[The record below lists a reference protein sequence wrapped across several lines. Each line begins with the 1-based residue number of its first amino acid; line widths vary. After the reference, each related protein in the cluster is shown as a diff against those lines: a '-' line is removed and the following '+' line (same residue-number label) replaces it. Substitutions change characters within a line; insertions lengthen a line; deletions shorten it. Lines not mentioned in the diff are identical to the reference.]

1 MFPEEFSISKDWI
14 IGYYIG
20 EGFIDE
26 LYIKMDEI
34 LNKGHDILG
43 DLKITS
49 LLEKGDDEDHIST
62 HPMVRA
68 MTLWIAL
75 EFGQKET
82 KWRIHIGAML
92 KEASGAEKWSDAE
105 RISFMR
111 NNILELY
118 EKPNCSSSPQIAL
131 VLTRAMS

>member
-1 MFPEEFSISKDWI
+1 MENDVLVPLKNSYDNLSSDKLRLCLLYYSVFPEEFSISKDWI

-26 LYIKMDEI
+26 LYIEMDEI

-82 KWRIHIGAML
+82 KWLIHI
-92 KEASGAEKWSDAE
+92 
-105 RISFMR
+105 
-111 NNILELY
+111 
-118 EKPNCSSSPQIAL
+118 
-131 VLTRAMS
+131 